1 MKKTK
6 LFDKSIQDKQYDA
19 SLLIL
24 KLVASVVNELKILNS
39 QVKEQN
45 DLIKNVLANIKT
57 EDQSV

>member
-6 LFDKSIQDKQYDA
+6 PFDKSIQDKQYDA
-19 SLLIL
+19 TLLIL
-24 KLVASVVNELKILNS
+24 KLVASAVNELKILNS